1 MTLPYLS
8 LLQQPLNKIPC
19 HHSSLINLISSCR
32 TINSY
37 LVVVVLVA
45 REATI
50 EHYLDYGMTC
60 HAHICTYSWCF
71 RAKLSDCC
79 LSDIRTDGER
89 ERERGRYGML
99 CCLLARAL
107 LPSLSLSRSFVHFL
121 FPLGIFIAFVVCFAL
136 LL

>member
-19 HHSSLINLISSCR
+19 HHSSLINLISCCR

-37 LVVVVLVA
+37 LVVVAVLVVA

-79 LSDIRTDGER
+79 LSDIRTEGER
-89 ERERGRYGML
+89 ERERAIWHAVLFASTRS
-99 CCLLARAL
+99 
-107 LPSLSLSRSFVHFL
+107 PSFSLSLSFL